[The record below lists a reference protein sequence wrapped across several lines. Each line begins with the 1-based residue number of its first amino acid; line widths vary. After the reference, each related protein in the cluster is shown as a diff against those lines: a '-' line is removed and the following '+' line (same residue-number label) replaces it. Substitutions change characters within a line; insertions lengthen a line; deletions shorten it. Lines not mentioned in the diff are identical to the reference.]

1 MQINIV
7 LLNGSPL
14 GAMLAIRVDDSD
26 PEFLTVYE
34 TEEHYTVV
42 RKDNISHYSVI
53 PREGW

>member
-26 PEFLTVYE
+26 PEFLTIYE
-34 TEEHYTVV
+34 TEEHYTVI